1 MEQMNLKRNE
11 YITFFA
17 CKEKDNGMLKKK
29 RKILNKIKYF
39 IKAKN
44 NESNDFSDKFL
55 KVRINSDDHSL

>member
-1 MEQMNLKRNE
+1 
-11 YITFFA
+11 
-17 CKEKDNGMLKKK
+17 MLKKI